1 MALIVG
7 VDEVGRG
14 CLAGPVYASAV
25 VMEENQIIEGL
36 RDSKLLTIK
45 KREDLFK
52 LITEDSFE
60 CSVASLDNKKID
72 DLNILNASL
81 EAMENSI
88 SMLKSD
94 FVRGYIDGPHVP
106 KNLLGHRIKYE
117 PIIGGDK
124 LFPCISAASIIAK
137 VTRDKYMNQI
147 DKIYPE
153 YGFKKNKG
161 YPTKEHIYAIQK
173 LGPTPHHRLTFKSE
187 LYEK

>member
-25 VMEENQIIEGL
+25 VMEETQTIDGL
-36 RDSKLLTIK
+36 KDSKLLTKK
-45 KREDLFK
+45 KREEVFK
-52 LITEDSFE
+52 LIIENSFE
-60 CSVASLDNKKID
+60 YSVASLDNKKID

-88 SMLKSD
+88 AMLKSN
-94 FVRGYIDGPHVP
+94 FIKGYIDGPHVP
-106 KNLLGHRIKYE
+106 KKLLGQKIKYE

-137 VTRDKYMNQI
+137 VTRDKYMNEI
-147 DKIYPE
+147 DKLYPK

-161 YPTKEHIYAIQK
+161 YPTKEHILAIEK
-173 LGPTPHHRLTFKSE
+173 YGITSEHRKSFKPI
-187 LYEK
+187 LH

>member
-106 KNLLGHRIKYE
+106 KNLLGKNLSH
-117 PIIGGDK
+117 
-124 LFPCISAASIIAK
+124 S
-137 VTRDKYMNQI
+137 
-147 DKIYPE
+147 PE
-153 YGFKKNKG
+153 
-161 YPTKEHIYAIQK
+161 I
-173 LGPTPHHRLTFKSE
+173 
-187 LYEK
+187 